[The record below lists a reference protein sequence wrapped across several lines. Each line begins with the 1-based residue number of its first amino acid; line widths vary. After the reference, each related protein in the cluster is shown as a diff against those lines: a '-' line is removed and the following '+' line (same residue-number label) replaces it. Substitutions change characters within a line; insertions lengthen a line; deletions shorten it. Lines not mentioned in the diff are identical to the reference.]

1 MIISNKKNND
11 LSFYD
16 TFKFKISL
24 ILSTTIF
31 FYVFIIFFL
40 PFGVSNYNPNHQ
52 YTFDFLLEIFYFFI
66 IILVFSLFNELVIR
80 PLIFKKATLIKII
93 LWSAWSL
100 YFLSSVVFFTYNA
113 LGNWHDLKLAS
124 YFEFLIQVSVVLSF
138 PLVATYFVFRYKTL
152 QQQIEYILT
161 TKKAFIDSNQLIAFK
176 GQGSNDQITLS
187 LTNFLYGKSQDNYVE
202 LYYIE
207 KEQIKKFLMR
217 TTLSNLCE
225 FVNNSIIVRCHRS
238 YIVNLLLVK
247 SVKGKSQDMTLTL
260 DPFDSSIPISKSYQK
275 STLENLHKIKNFV

>member
-138 PLVATYFVFRYKTL
+138 PLVANYFVFR
-152 QQQIEYILT
+152 
-161 TKKAFIDSNQLIAFK
+161 
-176 GQGSNDQITLS
+176 
-187 LTNFLYGKSQDNYVE
+187 
-202 LYYIE
+202 
-207 KEQIKKFLMR
+207 
-217 TTLSNLCE
+217 
-225 FVNNSIIVRCHRS
+225 
-238 YIVNLLLVK
+238 
-247 SVKGKSQDMTLTL
+247 
-260 DPFDSSIPISKSYQK
+260 
-275 STLENLHKIKNFV
+275 